1 MSSYSKAYQTVGAGG
16 IVREN
21 EAIAFYGQNKI
32 AVPGRVTSF
41 NSVGGQKQPTVAV
54 DNLQFTGVGKPN
66 NKVNPVT
73 GLVSDNLSTGN
84 PPAVNL
90 S

>member
-1 MSSYSKAYQTVGAGG
+1 MSYSKAYQSIVAGR
-16 IVREN
+16 VRED
-21 EAIAFYGQNKI
+21 ETISFFGKNKV

-41 NSVGGQKQPTVAV
+41 NSVGGQKQTVVKV
-54 DNLQFTGVGKPN
+54 DNLQFTGIGKPG

-84 PPAVNL
+84 QPAINI